1 MEDKIYTFEGNFG
14 EEIKAKKI
22 INQDGEIWQIFNPE
36 NRKWNVIKERKLIEV
51 YKPILAQKRIV
62 IFEKVEKKQKFT
74 QKLK

>member
-51 YKPILAQKRIV
+51 YKSILAQERIV
-62 IFEKVEKKQKFT
+62 IVEKVEKKQKFP